1 MQLTA
6 VHSVS
11 ARETVWFA
19 FDVAMATVDLFTE
32 IGGRAIQRRIT
43 NRTAVL
49 ETHLTT
55 LVSLARESG
64 AQRIVVLMESTGRYH
79 ESLLRAAQRLGLETA
94 WVSAEAVA
102 KMRVIE
108 TNDAG
113 KTDEKDPR
121 VIHTLGTIGKTLIQR
136 TFDEPYSLLRQWNG
150 IYEAADTRIV
160 ETKCAFHTELK
171 SLFPD
176 FSFQRD
182 FLFGRGGSALR
193 ERYRFNPYRIV
204 QDGPERFGTVM
215 RQAYPAIRRGSVNRL
230 WRDAE
235 SSVKNTLS
243 PRQAEVIECRL
254 GQLWDDLAVAQQRKL
269 QAKQSLLTLYAEAQ
283 SIDPKLPPAQPGV
296 ITALHLAR
304 IVAETGPLSDF
315 ASWRKLLRFA
325 GLNLRERKSGKYRGK
340 TKISKKGRALLRK
353 ILNQVVLPLVRKGQ
367 LFGAWYHHKSAE
379 QKMPGSK
386 AMTAVARKFLKM
398 LFGWHHSGVAFD
410 RERVFACESQFRK
423 AA

>member
-6 VHSVS
+6 INPVS
-11 ARETVWFA
+11 ASETVWFA
-19 FDVAMATVDLFTE
+19 FDVAMDTVDLFTE
-32 IGGRAIQRRIT
+32 IGGRVIQRRIA

-55 LVSLARESG
+55 VASLARESG

-94 WVSAEAVA
+94 WVNGEAVA

-108 TNDAG
+108 SNDSG

-150 IYEAADTRIV
+150 IYEVAQSRII
-160 ETKCAFHTELK
+160 ETKCALHTELK

-176 FSFQRD
+176 FRFQRD
-182 FLFGRGGSALR
+182 FRFGRGGSALL
-193 ERYRFNPYRIV
+193 ECYPFNPYRIV
-204 QDGPERFGTVM
+204 QDGPERFATVL
-215 RQAYPAIRRGSVNRL
+215 RQAYPTIRRGSIHRL

-235 SSVKNTLS
+235 SSVTNALN
-243 PRQAEVIECRL
+243 PRRAEVFECRL
-254 GQLWDDLAVAQQRKL
+254 GQLWEDLAVAQQRKR
-269 QAKQSLLTLYAEAQ
+269 QAKQALVNLYAEAQ
-283 SIDPKLPPAQPGV
+283 SVDPKLPDAQPGV

-315 ASWRKLLRFA
+315 VSWRKLLRFA
-325 GLNLRERKSGKYRGK
+325 GLNLRERKSGTYRGK

-353 ILNQVVLPLVRKGQ
+353 ILNQVVLPLVRKEQ
-367 LFGAWYHHKSAE
+367 LFGGWYHHKRSA

-398 LFGWHHSGVAFD
+398 LLGWHHSGADFD
-410 RERVFACESQFRK
+410 RERVFVCESPFRK